1 MPANAL
7 DGVMPLSTQ
16 EQIIPAHNEHEEE
29 VIGVTEA
36 PSLYTSQWQRY
47 DTKICIRIQL
57 TLIYMYRVPV
67 RHASCL
73 FYLLVA

>member
-47 DTKICIRIQL
+47 ATILCIRYTAYINVC
-57 TLIYMYRVPV
+57 TCIYRT
-67 RHASCL
+67 RGGSSTSI
-73 FYLLVA
+73 